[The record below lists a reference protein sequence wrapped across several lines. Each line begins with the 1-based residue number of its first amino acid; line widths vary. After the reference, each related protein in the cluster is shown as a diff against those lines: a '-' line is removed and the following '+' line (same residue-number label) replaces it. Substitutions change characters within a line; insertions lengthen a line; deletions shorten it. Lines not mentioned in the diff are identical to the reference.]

1 MNTHEYTH
9 TNYLLTLINNYIYNY
24 IASLGFISLYAV
36 VQICGVLMNSS
47 ITEKNEKV
55 KNWCTKV
62 ISSSRSIL
70 YTGVLMEFWTL
81 IILIIYAF
89 SKIRTSRDFVALF
102 GFYIFFK
109 QRYVVSA
116 ATQDFMNGIS
126 AKIRS
131 FLGSYVPFLLK
142 PYGWI
147 VKILGNGVTL
157 QQLQQQQQQ
166 QQRSHQE

>member
-1 MNTHEYTH
+1 
-9 TNYLLTLINNYIYNY
+9 
-24 IASLGFISLYAV
+24 
-36 VQICGVLMNSS
+36 MNSS
-47 ITEKNEKV
+47 ITEKNEKIR
-55 KNWCTKV
+55 NWCTQM
-62 ISSSRSIL
+62 ISSSNSIF

-81 IILIIYAF
+81 ITLIFCAF
-89 SKIRTSRDFVALF
+89 SKTRTTRDFVVLF
-102 GFYIFFK
+102 GFYVFFK
-109 QRYVVSA
+109 QRYVVSV
-116 ATQDFMNGIS
+116 ATQEFMNGLS

-166 QQRSHQE
+166 QQQQQRSHQE